1 MKKNKYYKIL
11 LYHGVSNYSN
21 YKGIENFSKKH
32 ISKSVFL
39 KQMKYLKK
47 TCNLISFNDLTK
59 YKKKGEIPKNTV
71 LITFDDGFENNY
83 KVAFPILKKFKKP
96 AIFYVSAGMIGKE
109 KMFWVDKIEDII
121 IELKKN
127 LEDKIKKKKISNA
140 K

>member
-47 TCNLISFNDLTK
+47 HVI
-59 YKKKGEIPKNTV
+59 
-71 LITFDDGFENNY
+71 
-83 KVAFPILKKFKKP
+83 
-96 AIFYVSAGMIGKE
+96 
-109 KMFWVDKIEDII
+109 
-121 IELKKN
+121 
-127 LEDKIKKKKISNA
+127 
-140 K
+140 